1 MADRAQVQGIGDVG
15 APGEFLRCALEKIVF
30 FESRVSLKIARDVL
44 DALSTHYAQYKLE
57 SVVRQRRK
65 LAQASSEGCGILGL
79 APGRHRHR
87 GRAAGDPRANPQGG
101 GACR

>member
-44 DALSTHYAQYKLE
+44 DALSTRLRPIQVGVSGAPAQEARAGL
-57 SVVRQRRK
+57 QR
-65 LAQASSEGCGILGL
+65 GL
-79 APGRHRHR
+79 R
-87 GRAAGDPRANPQGG
+87 DPRPGSWAPPTSRP
-101 GACR
+101 CSR